1 MPDPTVNLYTVQ
13 EIHAAEAAAGSAL
26 HDGTLAR
33 RAAYAVAELG
43 WATWLRG
50 LVNPCVAVLAGPGNN
65 GADALLTANLLT
77 TRGVHVVLVEPL
89 APGKSALWARAR
101 SELPVDIE
109 SHDRLPTRRRPFDL
123 IIDGLLGIGARP
135 VKDGPLATLIHQ
147 VNAAGVPVLS
157 IDVPS
162 GMNADTGALSEG
174 DICIQASRTLTLI
187 GHKRGLATY
196 QGAAAAGQIS
206 VASLGVPTDAT
217 GCVLDGMASLATL
230 CPREDATAHK
240 GRRGDAW
247 ILGGA
252 AGMTGAA
259 WIASTAALATG
270 AGRVFAAFETAA
282 SAAAGDRSPQIQ
294 TRTWA
299 APVPERAALVI
310 GCGLGQSGDAVAALE
325 TAVLHPGPLLLDADA
340 LNLLARS
347 STAAAALANRHAAAV
362 LTPHPL
368 EAARL
373 LGVSAASIQQDRFSA
388 VRALARR
395 FNAVVVLKGNGSI
408 ISAATSD
415 STWVSASGHPIL
427 ATGGTG
433 DCLAGLIG
441 GLLARGLPPLDA
453 ARLGTWIHGR
463 AAELEAARLGG
474 SYGLDLAQLAHS
486 CARAINEL
494 QRNRFN

>member
-1 MPDPTVNLYTVQ
+1 MNLYTVD
-13 EIHAAEAAAGSAL
+13 EIRAAEAAAGVAL

-33 RAAYAVAELG
+33 RAAHAVAELA
-43 WATWLRG
+43 WTTWLRG
-50 LVNPCVAVLAGPGNN
+50 LVNPSVAVLAGPGNN
-65 GADALLTANLLT
+65 GADALLAAHLLI
-77 TRGVHVVLVEPL
+77 TRGVQVVLVEPL
-89 APGKSALWARAR
+89 APGKSALRASAR
-101 SELPVDIE
+101 SDLPPAIE
-109 SHDRLPTRRRPFDL
+109 SNDHLPTPPRPFDL

-135 VKDGPLATLIHQ
+135 VKNGPMAAVIQQ

-162 GMNADTGALSEG
+162 GMDADTGALSDG
-174 DICIQASRTLTLI
+174 AMCIQASRTVTMI
-187 GHKRGLATY
+187 GPKRGLATY
-196 QGAAAAGQIS
+196 QGAAVAGQIS
-206 VASLGVPTDAT
+206 VASLGLHVGTTRCLLDDAAT
-217 GCVLDGMASLATL
+217 LASLFL
-230 CPREDATAHK
+230 REDGTVHK
-240 GRRGDAW
+240 GRRGDVW

-252 AGMTGAA
+252 EGMTGAA

-270 AGRVFAAFETAA
+270 AGRVFAALESVA
-282 SAAAGDRSPQIQ
+282 SAAGIQRSPQIQ

-299 APVPERAALVI
+299 TPVPERAAMVI
-310 GCGLGQSGDAVAALE
+310 GCGLGQSSDALVALE
-325 TAVLHPGPLLLDADA
+325 AAVSHPGPLLLDADA
-340 LNLLARS
+340 LNLLAQS
-347 STAAAALANRHAAAV
+347 STAAAALAQRHAPAV

-373 LGVSAASIQQDRFSA
+373 MGVSAAAIQQDRFAA
-388 VRALARR
+388 VRALALR
-395 FNAVVVLKGNGSI
+395 FNAVAVLKGNGSL
-408 ISAATSD
+408 ISGAGSA

-474 SYGLDLAQLAHS
+474 SCGLNLARLADT
-486 CARAINEL
+486 CARVTNEL
-494 QRNRFN
+494 QRSRFN